1 MATQTDY
8 YVLLGVPRSASD
20 EQIRS
25 AYRKL
30 ARQYHPDV
38 NSASDASERF
48 KAITEAYE
56 VLTDPQRR
64 QRYDMFGSTTG
75 GLGDF
80 GIGDL
85 FETFFGGDLRRREPR
100 GPMRGADLR
109 REIEI
114 DLIDAVQGRERVI
127 TVPRLETCE
136 RCHGKG
142 AEPGTSTST
151 CATCNGRGEV
161 RQVQQSV
168 FGRFVNVSTCPR
180 CGGAGKTV
188 DKQCTRCRG
197 EGRERKDREIGLSI
211 PAGIDDGQQLRVAGE
226 GEAGM
231 RGGPT
236 GDLYVL
242 IRLKEH
248 QLFRREGDDLV
259 HLARVSPAQAAL
271 GDEIT
276 VPTIEGPDA
285 NLRVPGGA
293 DHTVKAY
300 LVEDVDAVAK
310 VADARD
316 ALGHLQAFGL
326 GPIGELAVREVEDED
341 WLEAWKATVTPI
353 RVGRFLVRP
362 TWSDVTAPDAITI
375 ALDPGMAFG
384 TGLHPTTQQCLE
396 AVSYLD
402 LEGLR
407 VLDVGTGSGILAIAA
422 AKRGAREVV
431 GVDTDPLA
439 VRAANENAVA
449 NGVSVEG
456 RLGSAAD
463 VDGKFDVVL
472 ANLVGSVL
480 VQIAPNLRA
489 RLRTSGSLVAAGIT
503 TQAERDVLSAF
514 VAEGLGVVDGDDRAD
529 CGRVVLTG

>member
-8 YVLLGVPRSASD
+8 YALLGVSRQATD

-38 NSASDASERF
+38 NSASDAAERF
-48 KAITEAYE
+48 KAVTEAYE

-109 REIEI
+109 MEIEI
-114 DLIDAVQGRERVI
+114 ELIDAVQGGERVI
-127 TVPRLETCE
+127 RVPRLETCE
-136 RCHGKG
+136 RCGGNG

-188 DKQCTRCRG
+188 DKQCAHCRG
-197 EGRERKDREIGLSI
+197 EGRERKDRQIGLSI

-236 GDLYVL
+236 GDLYVPT
-242 IRLKEH
+242 RLKEH
-248 QLFRREGDDLV
+248 ELFRRDGDQLV
-259 HLARVSPAQAAL
+259 HLARPSPAQAAP
-271 GDEIT
+271 GGEIS
-276 VPTIEGPDA
+276 VPTIEGA
-285 NLRVPGGA
+285 AKKLRVPPGA
-293 DHTVKAY
+293 QHGQMVRVRGKGVPHLGSSGRGDQLVY
-300 LVEDVDAVAK
+300 LDVVVPRTLSKDQ
-310 VADARD
+310 RR
-316 ALGHLQAFGL
+316 LYGQL
-326 GPIGELAVREVEDED
+326 R
-341 WLEAWKATVTPI
+341 
-353 RVGRFLVRP
+353 
-362 TWSDVTAPDAITI
+362 
-375 ALDPGMAFG
+375 
-384 TGLHPTTQQCLE
+384 
-396 AVSYLD
+396 D
-402 LEGLR
+402 LEG
-407 VLDVGTGSGILAIAA
+407 
-422 AKRGAREVV
+422 
-431 GVDTDPLA
+431 P
-439 VRAANENAVA
+439 
-449 NGVSVEG
+449 
-456 RLGSAAD
+456 
-463 VDGKFDVVL
+463 
-472 ANLVGSVL
+472 
-480 VQIAPNLRA
+480 
-489 RLRTSGSLVAAGIT
+489 TS
-503 TQAERDVLSAF
+503 Q
-514 VAEGLGVVDGDDRAD
+514 DGDTQDFF
-529 CGRVVLTG
+529 GRIKDAMGGS

>member
-8 YVLLGVPRSASD
+8 YALLGVARSATD

-109 REIEI
+109 MEIEI

-136 RCHGKG
+136 RCHGNG

-188 DKQCTRCRG
+188 DKQCARCRG

-248 QLFRREGDDLV
+248 ALFRREGDDLV
-259 HLARVSPAQAAL
+259 HLARLSPAQAAL
-271 GDEIT
+271 GDEIG
-276 VPTIEGPDA
+276 VPTIEGPEA
-285 NLRVPGGA
+285 KVRVPAGAQHGQMVRVRGKGVPHLGGSGRG
-293 DHTVKAY
+293 DQ
-300 LVEDVDAVAK
+300 LV
-310 VADARD
+310 
-316 ALGHLQAFGL
+316 
-326 GPIGELAVREVEDED
+326 
-341 WLEAWKATVTPI
+341 
-353 RVGRFLVRP
+353 
-362 TWSDVTAPDAITI
+362 
-375 ALDPGMAFG
+375 
-384 TGLHPTTQQCLE
+384 
-396 AVSYLD
+396 YLD
-402 LEGLR
+402 VVIPRTLTKEERRLYGQLRNMEG
-407 VLDVGTGSGILAIAA
+407 
-422 AKRGAREVV
+422 
-431 GVDTDPLA
+431 P
-439 VRAANENAVA
+439 
-449 NGVSVEG
+449 
-456 RLGSAAD
+456 
-463 VDGKFDVVL
+463 
-472 ANLVGSVL
+472 
-480 VQIAPNLRA
+480 
-489 RLRTSGSLVAAGIT
+489 TS
-503 TQAERDVLSAF
+503 Q
-514 VAEGLGVVDGDDRAD
+514 DGDSQDFF
-529 CGRVVLTG
+529 GRIKDAMGGG